1 MNVGIICGGRSRE
14 REVSLAGARTIYDCI
29 DKSKYTPIPVF
40 IDHYNRFYILKWEN
54 LYKGTISD
62 FIPFNIDKEDYEQYI
77 GEQINIEKLKNIIDI
92 AFIVIHGKDGEDGNI
107 QGLFEYYNVP
117 YTGSRLL
124 GSVIGIDKLLQKK
137 MMNQYGYLCNKYKSL
152 DRHTWNNHIDNPTD
166 IIDELFD
173 TFDIPFMIKATN
185 SGSSIGVHK
194 VNSKNY
200 DQVINYINDSFQQS
214 IVYANTWFCL
224 SKNEKIQFANN
235 YNNIRNNFGY
245 PIFLGTESIDNT
257 YQLINCLDDILQTKD
272 HVILYNENTNN
283 NVIIEEYIY
292 GREFSCIVIENEQ
305 YEPVALPPTEI
316 FNISNFFD
324 YRSKY
329 MTGIVQKKTPID
341 VDIQTIDKIRKTC
354 QNVFKD
360 LNFDIYARIDGFLTD
375 NNQIYIDD
383 PNTIPGMELSS
394 IIFQGASEIGISP
407 KNIISFVIE
416 QSMNKFYK

>member
-137 MMNQYGYLCNKYKSL
+137 MMTQYGYLCNKYKSL

-173 TFDIPFMIKATN
+173 TFNIPFMIKATN

-200 DQVINYINDSFQQS
+200 DQVINYINDSLQQS

-375 NNQIYIDD
+375 NNQIYIND